1 MIVLRICVVIYVN
14 KCIGMC
20 QLFFFGFYMWGR
32 VPGWQLFFGGS
43 GCSDV
48 ETPRFSVIRSHTKVS
63 LGLKHFVLEG
73 VM

>member
-1 MIVLRICVVIYVN
+1 MIVLQICVFIYVN

-20 QLFFFGFYMWGR
+20 QLCARLAAIFR
-32 VPGWQLFFGGS
+32 GS

-48 ETPRFSVIRSHTKVS
+48 EIPRFSVIRSHTKMS